1 MFLIILFF
9 KPLYLILYIEK
20 LPQHFFA
27 IFKARPF
34 PLNLRTGSQSNE
46 VEIDFPT
53 MYRVTYAARRKTG
66 REIQR
71 KVESLQKVLNIY
83 KHLGSSKVIA
93 LKQH

>member
-1 MFLIILFF
+1 M
-9 KPLYLILYIEK
+9 EK

-66 REIQR
+66 REFSA
-71 KVESLQKVLNIY
+71 K
-83 KHLGSSKVIA
+83 
-93 LKQH
+93 